1 MRFLKIFG
9 IIFLLFLLAISLSH
23 SQTQVDSAH
32 PNGDLEI
39 HYINVGQGGSTL
51 IIGPNGTKILYD
63 FGNKSGTEN
72 IVPYLRK
79 HLGSPQNDSVHF
91 TIVSHRDRDHY
102 FGFKGFK
109 EAGFDVLVANY
120 GPGSPKPE
128 TDMVKDRWLR
138 PAEETTAGKV
148 RPIPLGLNISLGNG
162 AEAFVIAANGKVFG
176 ENSHLNIKNENDRSV
191 SIFINYGNFQYI
203 LDGDLGSGRENCTD
217 HQTSQKDV
225 QTRVAQALIRLGKI
239 SPTNG
244 VDVLHIAHHGSES
257 STSAA
262 YYNLMKPEV
271 GLISVGLNQSKVFCH
286 PREDVVDKVLL
297 RGDKRASCLTAPPL
311 KSLFQT
317 EDGKTKCNASTGK
330 TSNKGL
336 SIGDIKLTTDG
347 KSFYT
352 ISGSNRVHDGAKEGT
367 ETQCFDFD
375 ENSGESKCLGN

>member
-1 MRFLKIFG
+1 MRFLKNFVIVLVPF
-9 IIFLLFLLAISLSH
+9 FLAISLSH
-23 SQTQVDSAH
+23 SQIQADNANS
-32 PNGDLEI
+32 NGDLEI

-51 IIGPNGTKILYD
+51 IIGPNGTRILYD
-63 FGNKSGTEN
+63 FGNKSGTED

-79 HLGSPQNDSVHF
+79 NLDSPQNDFVHF

-102 FGFKGFK
+102 FGFKDFK
-109 EAGFDVLVANY
+109 EAGIDVLVANY

-128 TDMVKDRWLR
+128 TNMVKNRWLT
-138 PAEETTAGKV
+138 PAKETTAGKV
-148 RPIPLGLNISLGNG
+148 RPIPLGLNLSLGNG

-191 SIFINYGNFQYI
+191 SLFINYGNFQYI
-203 LDGDLGSGRENCTD
+203 LDGDIGSGQEICTD

-286 PREDVVDKVLL
+286 PREDVVNKVLL

-317 EDGKTKCNASTGK
+317 EDGKTLCSATTGK
-330 TSNKGL
+330 TSNSGL
-336 SIGDIKLTTDG
+336 SMGDIKLVTDG
-347 KSFYT
+347 KTNYR
-352 ISGSNRVHDGAKEGT
+352 IIGNNRVHGGDKEAT
-367 ETQCFDFD
+367 EAQCFDFD
-375 ENSGESKCLGN
+375 ENNEESKCPGN